1 MKEGNTA
8 NLKNERGR
16 KEKGKEQKQ
25 RGRETMLRSNE
36 EAAVTKA
43 AVERRGMR
51 TQHTGCG
58 RGQSD
63 LDAGWASS
71 CATPFS

>member
-1 MKEGNTA
+1 MKEENTA
-8 NLKNERGR
+8 NLENERGR

-43 AVERRGMR
+43 AVERRGIGIQR
-51 TQHTGCG
+51 TGCG
-58 RGQSD
+58 R
-63 LDAGWASS
+63 
-71 CATPFS
+71 